1 MSSLPKVLVCKR
13 KVRGKRKMSIGCS
26 VQTILISPDCFPFQN
41 LLFLFSFLLIEHR
54 TPLIIWDFD
63 GFSLFLLWLT
73 AEAELIYWCYTTT
86 LRIMSRAA
94 ASACSASRSRCC
106 ASARTR
112 WPDIS
117 TLQLESKV
125 HPKVRNHGE
134 GPYKGLLLVESG
146 YYRFHI

>member
-1 MSSLPKVLVCKR
+1 
-13 KVRGKRKMSIGCS
+13 MSIGCS
-26 VQTILISPDCFPFQN
+26 VQTILMSPDCFPFQN

-86 LRIMSRAA
+86 LRIMCRAA

-117 TLQLESKV
+117 TLELETKV

-134 GPYKGLLLVESG
+134 GPY
-146 YYRFHI
+146 YRAFSWLKAATTVFTFKTLRHYAKRALTPR